1 MGVAENSIFARNVS
15 TDIVLDKETFFFEC
29 RGTMIV
35 QNASFLSS
43 SPWLVPFCISSLKG
57 KSLNELPSTIN
68 LCSTRYNLGGFSM
81 LRSGHYTAVV
91 NWRGFIMMDWV
102 KQIRCDYKILRKF
115 ILMVKRDHNYAYFFK
130 CTD

>member
-1 MGVAENSIFARNVS
+1 
-15 TDIVLDKETFFFEC
+15 
-29 RGTMIV
+29 MIV

-57 KSLNELPSTIN
+57 KSLNELPSTIIN

-91 NWRGFIMMDWV
+91 NWQGNERFYYDGLGETDQMRLQDLEEVHFNG
-102 KQIRCDYKILRKF
+102 QEGS
-115 ILMVKRDHNYAYFFK
+115 YAYFFK